1 MRFWKVESL
10 RMEKFSN
17 VKEFTTDIKS
27 FDIEV
32 NLRVSSDQEGM
43 QKQITASL
51 MDQLRSAGFTENGSI
66 DSQFTKNEDGYLCCK
81 FHVPFS
87 LHDNKSY
94 LVMGIDTVVR
104 PINDALRFEQEGSLY
119 DCIEECFSNALG
131 YPVKVKLFMSEDTVI
146 GYNDEDA
153 IYIPY
158 RERCYVTE
166 D

>member
-1 MRFWKVESL
+1 
-10 RMEKFSN
+10 MEKFSN
-17 VKEFTTDIKS
+17 IKEFTTDIKS
-27 FDIEV
+27 FDIEA
-32 NLRVSSDQEGM
+32 NLIASSDAEVI
-43 QKQITASL
+43 QKQIIASL
-51 MDQLRSAGFTENGSI
+51 RDRLRSTGFTENGSI

-87 LHDNKSY
+87 LHDKKSY

-131 YPVKVKLFMSEDTVI
+131 YPVKVKLFMSEDTII
-146 GYNDEDA
+146 GYNDEDV

-158 RERCYVTE
+158 HESCYVTE